1 MYDIYFIYTKYCT
14 LIIHFVFQHFLLCV
28 LFKVDIVCDLFLSY
42 WVTYTFFIIHFF
54 VENIVHMF
62 NMLYHI
68 YILHDIY
75 CIYVYIYINVLH
87 IYIFYT
93 CKYTVY
99 IFTSYYT
106 LIIKTSIIIWYFL
119 YIYIYIYISIMSCL
133 GKNAHTGAAFGA
145 IKGHIK
151 IIK

>member
-1 MYDIYFIYTKYCT
+1 LYTYYTLCFSTLFIVCT
-14 LIIHFVFQHFLLCV
+14 
-28 LFKVDIVCDLFLSY
+28 FKLNIVCDLFLSS
-42 WVTYTFFIIHFF
+42 WVTYTFVIIHFF

-75 CIYVYIYINVLH
+75 CIYVYIYIYVLH
-87 IYIFYT
+87 IYILYT
-93 CKYTVY
+93 CKYAVY

-119 YIYIYIYISIMSCL
+119 YIYIMSCL
-133 GKNAHTGAAFGA
+133 GKTPTPELLLARSRD
-145 IKGHIK
+145 I
-151 IIK
+151 

>member
-1 MYDIYFIYTKYCT
+1 MLHQKSFSAFSFPKLCKCNIYKYLCMTYTLYILNIVHLLYT
-14 LIIHFVFQHFLLCV
+14 LFFNTFYCV

-106 LIIKTSIIIWYFL
+106 LIIKTSIII
-119 YIYIYIYISIMSCL
+119 
-133 GKNAHTGAAFGA
+133 
-145 IKGHIK
+145 
-151 IIK
+151 